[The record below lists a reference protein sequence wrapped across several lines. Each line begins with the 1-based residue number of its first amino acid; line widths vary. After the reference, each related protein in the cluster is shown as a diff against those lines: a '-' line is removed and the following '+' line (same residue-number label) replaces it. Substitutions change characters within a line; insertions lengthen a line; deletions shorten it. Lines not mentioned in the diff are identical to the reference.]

1 MCDTIGDPTR
11 CEGLIVVVLFLFL
24 LLEEDVSMWSIFEI
38 FEFKFFEVLMGLK
51 LPIFSIFVSSVI
63 SSYR

>member
-11 CEGLIVVVLFLFL
+11 CEGLIVVVLFLLL
-24 LLEEDVSMWSIFEI
+24 LLEEDVSMWSIFL
-38 FEFKFFEVLMGLK
+38 KFLNLN
-51 LPIFSIFVSSVI
+51 SSSLGVETADFFDFCLIVI

>member
-11 CEGLIVVVLFLFL
+11 CEGLIVVVLFLLL

-38 FEFKFFEVLMGLK
+38 FEIFEFKFFESLKLK
-51 LPIFSIFVSSVI
+51 LPIFLSH
-63 SSYR
+63 R

>member
-11 CEGLIVVVLFLFL
+11 CEGLIVVVLFLLL

-38 FEFKFFEVLMGLK
+38 FEFKFFESLKLK
-51 LPIFSIFVSSVI
+51 LPIFLSH
-63 SSYR
+63 R